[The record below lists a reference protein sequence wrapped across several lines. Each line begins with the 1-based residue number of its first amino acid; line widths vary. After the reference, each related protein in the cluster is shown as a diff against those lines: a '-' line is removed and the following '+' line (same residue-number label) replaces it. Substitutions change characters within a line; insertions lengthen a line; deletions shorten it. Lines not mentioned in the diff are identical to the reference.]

1 MKFFIKFLLQPQIFS
16 AILEKE
22 KKILNLLHM
31 LVRVN
36 ISMLI
41 SMMNI
46 HSRRCDGDGNGDMF
60 LFMFYFFL
68 NVCVCVGKANKQQR
82 KRLIET
88 FCNTVM

>member
-1 MKFFIKFLLQPQIFS
+1 
-16 AILEKE
+16 
-22 KKILNLLHM
+22 M

-36 ISMLI
+36 ISMRI

-46 HSRRCDGDGNGDMF
+46 HSRRCDGDGNGDGNGDMF